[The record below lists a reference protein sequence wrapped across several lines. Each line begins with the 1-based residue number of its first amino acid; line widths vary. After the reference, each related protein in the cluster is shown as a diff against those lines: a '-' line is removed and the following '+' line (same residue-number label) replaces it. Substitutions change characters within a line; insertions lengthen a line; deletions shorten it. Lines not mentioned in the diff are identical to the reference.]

1 MPSSRSP
8 RHKGSV
14 FINAPFDAR
23 YQPLFRA
30 LVFAIYDCGYQP
42 RCALEIQD
50 AGEPRIAKIVRLI
63 QECDQGIHDISRT
76 EPDRHTGLPRFN
88 MPFELGL
95 FLGAKWFAPPARR
108 PRRCLILD
116 KERYRYQQF
125 LSDIAGQ
132 DISGHGNDPEQVIR
146 AVRNW
151 LRNAAPGVSIPSG
164 TVIWRRYQK
173 FQRDLPE
180 LCRRL
185 QQRQS
190 DLEFNDYTLLIS
202 EWLARYA

>member
-1 MPSSRSP
+1 MPSP

-14 FINAPFDAR
+14 FINAPFDSR

-30 LVFAIYDCGYQP
+30 LVFAIYDCGYRP

-50 AGEPRIAKIVRLI
+50 AGETRITKIVSLI
-63 QECDQGIHDISRT
+63 RECEQGIHDISRT
-76 EPDRHTGLPRFN
+76 ELDHQTGLPRFN
-88 MPFELGL
+88 MPFELGV
-95 FLGAKWFAPPARR
+95 FLGAKWFGLPARR

-116 KERYRYQQF
+116 RDRYRYQKF

-151 LRNAAPGVSIPSG
+151 LRNSAPHVLIPSG
-164 TVIWRRYQK
+164 AVIFRRYQR
-173 FQRDLPE
+173 FQRDLPSSAVNSSSVRPT
-180 LCRRL
+180 C
-185 QQRQS
+185 S
-190 DLEFNDYTLLIS
+190 STTTPS
-202 EWLARYA
+202 